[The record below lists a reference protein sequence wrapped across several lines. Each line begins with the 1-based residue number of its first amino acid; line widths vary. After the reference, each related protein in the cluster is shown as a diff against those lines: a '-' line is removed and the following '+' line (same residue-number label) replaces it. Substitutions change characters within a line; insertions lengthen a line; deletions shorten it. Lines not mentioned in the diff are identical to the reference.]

1 MPLIVCSEST
11 KHYLKGEKCIVYNP
25 PTTKTLELQGKYE
38 DVIAIGGGAVI
49 DTAKILSKN
58 PITCYPTTAAGAS
71 ATSHAVYWDK
81 SDSKNPK
88 KLNFK
93 SHIPKKVKFESIYIN
108 SLPPHILLSTKYDAI
123 SHCLDVMWS
132 KDFEKVNKK
141 EVEETLKGLLNPEIR
156 PTELIQLGHK
166 AGSFIQI
173 VPTTILHALSYPIT
187 GRYNIS
193 HGIALGFLIPPLCR
207 IFNCSH
213 LIKNLKIL
221 DKFVGIDINFTI
233 EQAQT
238 YSKFFN
244 TKKNIDL
251 MELKKELSKELKYKV
266 YGE

>member
-1 MPLIVCSEST
+1 MRCPRRR
-11 KHYLKGEKCIVYNP
+11 GP
-25 PTTKTLELQGKYE
+25 GP
-38 DVIAIGGGAVI
+38 
-49 DTAKILSKN
+49 
-58 PITCYPTTAAGAS
+58 GAS

-207 IFNCSH
+207 IFNN
-213 LIKNLKIL
+213 NLKIEKLKTL
-221 DKFVGIDINFTI
+221 DSFLDINIDFI
-233 EQAQT
+233 INEAQT
-238 YSKFFN
+238 YTKFFN
-244 TKKNIDL
+244 TNQYIDL
-251 MELKKELSKELKYKV
+251 NILKRELEKEIYD
-266 YGE
+266 